1 MKMARYGLLAL
12 AMTLLVAGCAKT
24 MVHPAAAPAASTT
37 PAVSTA
43 PMTTTANQPA
53 VTTTQQQLSPLDN
66 PDNILYKKTVY
77 FDFDKSN
84 IKSEFLDM
92 LTAHAKY
99 LMAHPQARVRIAGY
113 TDERGTWAYNIALGD
128 RRAQSVRRFLL
139 FQGVSPDQLSTVS
152 YGEAHAVCHEHN
164 EGCWHLNR
172 RAVLVYLNQ

>member
-1 MKMARYGLLAL
+1 MRKVRYGLSAL
-12 AMTLLVAGCAKT
+12 AMSLLLAGCAKT
-24 MVHPAAAPAASTT
+24 MVHPVAAPAASTAAPVAT
-37 PAVSTA
+37 PAPTTSTTSA
-43 PMTTTANQPA
+43 PVATTT
-53 VTTTQQQLSPLDN
+53 QQLSPLDN
-66 PDNILYKKTVY
+66 PANILYKKTVY
-77 FDFDKSN
+77 FAFDKSN
-84 IKSEFLDM
+84 IKPQFLSM

-99 LMAHPQARVRIAGY
+99 LMAHPGARVRIAGY

-164 EGCWHLNR
+164 EGCWKQNR